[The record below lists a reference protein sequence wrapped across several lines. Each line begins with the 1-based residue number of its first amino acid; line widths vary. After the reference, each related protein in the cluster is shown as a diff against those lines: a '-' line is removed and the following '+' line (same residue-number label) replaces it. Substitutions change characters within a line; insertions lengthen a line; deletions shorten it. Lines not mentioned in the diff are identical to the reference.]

1 MVVIEGEEEGGVVG
15 SLLVVVSGGEMGVL
29 HCVWWLLS
37 WGFRLM

>member
-1 MVVIEGEEEGGVVG
+1 MLLVEGEGEGGVVG

-29 HCVWWLLS
+29 HCVGLS

>member
-29 HCVWWLLS
+29 HCVGLLS